1 MVELAGHESVFTWGG
16 TFGALLVPGALTGG
30 LLGWAEYRRRTGRR
44 RGQAW
49 LILAPLPF
57 VVAPMLLPGALRQ
70 LVTSGLGGGAIAVA
84 AMGVVGGFALSGRGR
99 RWARVLCGTVGVAF
113 AVALAGTV
121 AGMSGQS
128 LTEPRAAWAAVL
140 AAALFAV
147 LALGCSIPFRDG
159 GSAAHTQ
166 KAEVTP

>member
-1 MVELAGHESVFTWGG
+1 MVELVGHESVFTWGG

-49 LILAPLPF
+49 LTLAPLPF
-57 VVAPMLLPGALRQ
+57 VVAPILLPGALRQ
-70 LVTSGLGGGAIAVA
+70 LVTSGLGSGAIAVA
-84 AMGVVGGFALSGRGR
+84 LMGVVGGYALSGRGP
-99 RWARVLCGTVGVAF
+99 RWPRVLCGVVSTAF

-121 AGMSGQS
+121 PGMSGQS
-128 LTEPRAAWAAVL
+128 LAEPRAAWAVVL

-147 LALGCSIPFRDG
+147 LALGCSIPFRG
-159 GSAAHTQ
+159 GGPAAHLQ
-166 KAEVTP
+166 KAEVAR